1 VDGGPNCHV
10 FNEEKYFCFLIRKK
24 IKVSVALGI
33 TTEFDGVGIAAF
45 EAEDGNL
52 QVLMPAYLSCREKV

>member
-1 VDGGPNCHV
+1 M
-10 FNEEKYFCFLIRKK
+10 
-24 IKVSVALGI
+24 SVALGI

-52 QVLMPAYLSCREKV
+52 QVLMPAYLSRREKVWTLSPIALNKHSGYKSAAHFAM

>member
-52 QVLMPAYLSCREKV
+52 QVLMPAYLSRREKV